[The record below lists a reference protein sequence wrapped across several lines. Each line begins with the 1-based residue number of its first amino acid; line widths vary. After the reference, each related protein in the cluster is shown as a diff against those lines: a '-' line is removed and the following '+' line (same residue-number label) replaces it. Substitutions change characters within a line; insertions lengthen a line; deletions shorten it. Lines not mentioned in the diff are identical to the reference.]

1 MLPRSSV
8 TVFCFVLMAVA
19 RRPRRSSAPILSVP
33 RQTVF
38 SGSSPFHKP
47 FDNGGRVYGGCGAAE
62 SISRIP
68 PRGGPPGGRAGA
80 AGAPSPPEDQAP
92 NRCHGFPRRLS

>member
-19 RRPRRSSAPILSVP
+19 RRPRRSSAPIVSVP

-47 FDNGGRVYGGCGAAE
+47 FDNGGRVYGGCGTAGTD
-62 SISRIP
+62 SGLPLGSG
-68 PRGGPPGGRAGA
+68 PRGWRPAGVGGR
-80 AGAPSPPEDQAP
+80 PPPVIQDLWLVFFG
-92 NRCHGFPRRLS
+92 GFL